1 MVIIFNHRLMIETT
15 LYVKA
20 LSIICS
26 SFWKCIFLFQFP
38 SCYVAAVQSLWNSRI
53 KCSLLF
59 ILQLLLFF
67 AWSFVDLYTTIP
79 DILKPL
85 ISRFNFVNYSL
96 FKYILLNSS
105 PLEIDTSVKS
115 EPNPE
120 WSIWGSG
127 LRSSSLGFCFSHFTI
142 SVLLDLGHHC
152 LVCKIGR
159 LN

>member
-1 MVIIFNHRLMIETT
+1 MVIIFNHRLMIEVT

-38 SCYVAAVQSLWNSRI
+38 SCYVADDQSLWSSRI
-53 KCSLLF
+53 KCYLLS

-67 AWSFVDLYTTIP
+67 AWSFVNLYIIIP
-79 DILKPL
+79 DILNPL
-85 ISRFNFVNYSL
+85 ISRFNFNYSL

-127 LRSSSLGFCFSHFTI
+127 LRSWRLGFCFSHFSI

-152 LVCKIGR
+152 LICKIGR